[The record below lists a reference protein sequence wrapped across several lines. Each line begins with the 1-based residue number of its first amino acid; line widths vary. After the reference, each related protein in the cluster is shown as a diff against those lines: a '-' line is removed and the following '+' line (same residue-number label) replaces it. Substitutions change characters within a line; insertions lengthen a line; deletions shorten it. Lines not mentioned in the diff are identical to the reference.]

1 MKNAGTGEKRSL
13 RIWIISA
20 APVMADPGVRVF
32 IGSTIRNYSQITV
45 FLIYDGMILELPFVP
60 CF

>member
-1 MKNAGTGEKRSL
+1 MKNAGTGEKRNL

-45 FLIYDGMILELPFVP
+45 FLIYAGMILELPFVP